1 MRFGLAQWTMGSSI
15 QEADGVTDRNTGMF
29 TVADVARWL
38 SVSEQTVRKLA
49 SEDEIPHVRLPSGA
63 LRFDREQL
71 QEWID
76 SRTRGAQRGPRVP
89 EPRGE
94 LVDDD

>member
-1 MRFGLAQWTMGSSI
+1 MTERK
-15 QEADGVTDRNTGMF
+15 TGMF

-49 SEDEIPHVRLPSGA
+49 GDDDIPHVRLPSGA

-71 QEWID
+71 QEWIND
-76 SRTRGAQRGPRVP
+76 RTRGANRGPRVP
-89 EPRGE
+89 EARGE
-94 LVDDD
+94 LVDED

>member
-1 MRFGLAQWTMGSSI
+1 ML
-15 QEADGVTDRNTGMF
+15 
-29 TVADVARWL
+29 TVAEVARWL
-38 SVSEQTVRKLA
+38 SVSDQTVRKLA
-49 SEDEIPHVRLPSGA
+49 SDDQIPHVRLTGRA

-76 SRTRGAQRGPRVP
+76 QRTRGADRGPRVP

-94 LVDDD
+94 LVDED